1 MAAKRLTQDQ
11 KREPIAMLEAGA
23 TVKECELKFNITRG
37 AIYQYRSGNYGV
49 VKKPLRE
56 QFEEEQGPHTLKENG
71 CWVWQKNSTVRRG
84 SQNHSLLRAAY
95 LELVGEIPSGQVVST
110 TCKNPMCVN
119 PEHLYLCKQGEA
131 LSKATSKMDADKVRA
146 IRAMSAEGKSL
157 SYIGNHFGIKPS
169 AVSLIVNRK
178 RWSNVE

>member
-1 MAAKRLTQDQ
+1 MASKKLSEEQ
-11 KREPIAMLEAGA
+11 KRELIAMLEAGA
-23 TVKECELKFNITRG
+23 STKECELKFNITRG

-49 VKKPLRE
+49 VKNAVIKPLQE
-56 QFEEEQGPHTLKENG
+56 QFESETLKEGG

-119 PEHLYLCKQGEA
+119 PEHLYLCKHGEA